1 MSLAT
6 YKSRCI
12 EKYKSEN
19 PDKDIPTNMG
29 CKWTDIEEVA
39 LLENIRNNVEIEEIA
54 KKHKRTHGA
63 ITARL
68 EVIAIRMYQENRHDT
83 EYIEE
88 VTRMNKRSIEDAIYK
103 KNINKNKY
111 ETKYSDIEV
120 SNLKKEIDELKA
132 IVKDMVEINS
142 RNKRDDIDDLKKQ
155 IQNMLDINNIKND
168 IIELK
173 NAVCLKI

>member
-1 MSLAT
+1 
-6 YKSRCI
+6 
-12 EKYKSEN
+12 
-19 PDKDIPTNMG
+19 
-29 CKWTDIEEVA
+29 
-39 LLENIRNNVEIEEIA
+39 
-54 KKHKRTHGA
+54 
-63 ITARL
+63 
-68 EVIAIRMYQENRHDT
+68 MYQENRHDA

-132 IVKDMVEINS
+132 IVKDM
-142 RNKRDDIDDLKKQ
+142 RDDIDDLKKQ